1 MGQIRSVSTMKES
14 LVEKYDHSASNCD
27 AYAL

>member
-14 LVEKYDHSASNCD
+14 LGEKYDHSASNCD
-27 AYAL
+27 AYTL